1 MRSFIKKLFLNGSPK
16 RRTVSPIG
24 LWTRRVLSISVAV
37 GALIAL
43 VLSGCPDD
51 SANGATTTGAYT
63 CENGTPV
70 DGTPSGSSN
79 EVRCQSC
86 VSGYTLSGTAGADGT
101 TCEKDAVTYTCE
113 NGTPVDGTPSGTSN
127 VEECKSCTTGFTLT
141 EKKCVAETDNT
152 APTFT
157 EAPTVDGD
165 PTTTSATVK
174 LTADEASKLF
184 WVVYA
189 GSDASPDTAAALID
203 AAKGSTVG
211 AQRSGANETVT
222 TTEKTVTLTGLE
234 ASTTY
239 NFYAVLQDS
248 AGNIGAVSAKLEITT
263 ATTGTKGIYTC
274 ENGTAK
280 SGTPTGTSNV
290 EACARCESGYKLMGA
305 ANVDGTACVEDS
317 TAPTFIEHPAI
328 KAGSIGATSVTV
340 TLTASELGKLVWVV
354 YINGTQVADAA
365 ALINDASADPQP
377 STVVTKSA
385 EAIVVDTSTD
395 ALEIT
400 VTGLTKN
407 TPYDFYAVLQD
418 AAQNMSALSTTL
430 DIATAT
436 TVKYTCA
443 NGAAKTGTPT
453 GNTDVVACT
462 SCNGGFKLNGT
473 AGETN
478 TACVATVYTCENGM
492 PQDGKPTG
500 TADVAECK
508 ACNSGFKLM
517 GTACV
522 DTVYTCSNGNAKT
535 GSTDTTADKVACQS
549 CDNGF

>member
-1 MRSFIKKLFLNGSPK
+1 MRNASQRGA
-16 RRTVSPIG
+16 RRAG
-24 LWTRRVLSISVAV
+24 VLAIAVLGVLVVAV
-37 GALIAL
+37 AL
-43 VLSGCPDD
+43 VVAGCPDD
-51 SANGATTTGAYT
+51 
-63 CENGTPV
+63 TP
-70 DGTPSGSSN
+70 GNGSS
-79 EVRCQSC
+79 
-86 VSGYTLSGTAGADGT
+86 GGDT
-101 TCEKDAVTYTCE
+101 
-113 NGTPVDGTPSGTSN
+113 
-127 VEECKSCTTGFTLT
+127 
-141 EKKCVAETDNT
+141 T

-157 EAPTVDGD
+157 TAPTVDGD

-189 GSDASPDTAAALID
+189 GSDASPDTAATLID

-211 AQRSGANETVT
+211 AQRSGASQTVDAAI
-222 TTEKTVTLTGLE
+222 EKTVTITGLE
-234 ASTTY
+234 AGTTY

-248 AGNIGAVSAKLEITT
+248 AGNNGEVSAKLEITT
-263 ATTGTKGIYTC
+263 ATTGTTGIYTC

-280 SGTPTGTSNV
+280 SGKPTGTSNIVSCASCESGFKLKGAANANGTTCVADSTAVYTCENGTPVDGTPSGSSDVVACQSCESGYSLKGSAGAVNTTCV
-290 EACARCESGYKLMGA
+290 EDTTTAQYTCANGTAKSGTPTSSSNIVSCESCESGYKLSGA
-305 ANVDGTACVEDS
+305 ANVDGTACVEDN
-317 TAPTFIEHPAI
+317 TAPTFIEQPAI

-377 STVVTKSA
+377 STVVAKSA

-436 TVKYTCA
+436 TAKYTCA
-443 NGAAKTGTPT
+443 NGTAKGGAPS
-453 GNTDVVACT
+453 GDADVVACA
-462 SCNGGFKLNGT
+462 SCKSGFKLTGAANADT
-473 AGETN
+473 
-478 TACVATVYTCENGM
+478 TACVATQYICENGM
-492 PQDGKPTG
+492 PQDGKPNTN
-500 TADVAECK
+500 ADVAECK
-508 ACNSGFKLM
+508 ACNSGF
-517 GTACV
+517 
-522 DTVYTCSNGNAKT
+522 
-535 GSTDTTADKVACQS
+535 
-549 CDNGF
+549 